1 MNCQVLEA
9 SLFGYTVEMYICDV
23 LNMLQMMSTLIIIYQ
38 TNIKWTIPIAYSHI
52 PLQPTTI
59 QTFIVL

>member
-38 TNIKWTIPIAYSHI
+38 TNIK
-52 PLQPTTI
+52 
-59 QTFIVL
+59 